1 MDNLKLRRLL
11 AMLGFIFLTA
21 AVLATTYGI
30 IRFNNGIMFLGLGC
44 FVIAYII
51 SRQVRQLR
59 LINEGKG
66 KV

>member
-11 AMLGFIFLTA
+11 ALLGFIFL
-21 AVLATTYGI
+21 AVAVMATTYGI
-30 IRFNNGIMFLGLGC
+30 IRFQNEVMFLGLAC

>member
-1 MDNLKLRRLL
+1 MDNLKLRRML
-11 AMLGFIFLTA
+11 AMLGFIFITA
-21 AVLATTYGI
+21 AVMATTYGI
-30 IRFNNGIMFLGLGC
+30 IRFQNEIMFLGLGC

-66 KV
+66 KE

>member
-11 AMLGFIFLTA
+11 ALLGFIFL
-21 AVLATTYGI
+21 AVAVMATTYGI
-30 IRFNNGIMFLGLGC
+30 IRFKNEVMFLGLAC